1 MYNLKIGVIE
11 TIQDILEMGVSK
23 LELVGLT
30 EIQLNCW
37 RIDLCTE
44 ENARK
49 IKDLF
54 GDKYTI
60 SGIWGGWNVGPTV
73 WNFVDGPQTIGLVPR
88 EWRQSRMDGLKKV
101 MDFAHH
107 LNVKT
112 VTTHMGFMPEN
123 PNTIEYREILDCLY
137 ELCSYADKYGILFC
151 FETGQETP
159 TTLLRAIQDMKKRGL
174 NNLRINLDPAN
185 LLLYGK
191 GNPLD
196 ALDVFGQYVVGI
208 HVKDGDYPTDGDN
221 LGSEYKVG
229 TGRVNFEVLISKL
242 QKLGYQGPL
251 TIEREISGEQ
261 QIKDILDT
269 INFLENILENL

>member
-23 LELVGLT
+23 LDLVGLT

-37 RIDLCTE
+37 QIDLCTE
-44 ENARK
+44 ENAKK

-88 EWRQSRMDGLKKV
+88 EWRQSRMEGLKKV

-123 PNTIEYREILDCLY
+123 PNTIE
-137 ELCSYADKYGILFC
+137 
-151 FETGQETP
+151 
-159 TTLLRAIQDMKKRGL
+159 
-174 NNLRINLDPAN
+174 
-185 LLLYGK
+185 
-191 GNPLD
+191 
-196 ALDVFGQYVVGI
+196 
-208 HVKDGDYPTDGDN
+208 
-221 LGSEYKVG
+221 
-229 TGRVNFEVLISKL
+229 
-242 QKLGYQGPL
+242 
-251 TIEREISGEQ
+251 
-261 QIKDILDT
+261 
-269 INFLENILENL
+269 